1 MTIKANKWLS
11 IAIWGLLIATCFGI
25 SVSAQSPIVIRIGHN
40 QPPDQELAKSLVRMA
55 ERIEKRADG
64 RVEIRVFPA
73 GQLGSGP
80 EIIEQAEMGS
90 VEITEITGSQLG
102 TLLDDFSI
110 FDAPFIF
117 DDEWHAHEFA
127 RTDMVQK
134 MAKKLL
140 DQYGL
145 RILDLSVVFGP
156 RHLSIKNKPVR
167 QPEDLKGLKIR
178 VHEAQTRVDMIDA
191 WGATPV
197 VTATAEMYMAL
208 QTGLADGQESPL
220 SWQRDQ
226 KYWEVQKYVMKTG
239 HFIQNNGIAINEKFF
254 QSLPNDIKQILI
266 EEAANMAE
274 EATENYIRANQ
285 AAEADLVANGMI
297 VVDDVDIDAFRK
309 ASEKMWK
316 KWDHRWGAGVPQ
328 KVINRDYQVLS
339 PAEWI
344 NY

>member
-1 MTIKANKWLS
+1 MRTRAAKT
-11 IAIWGLLIATCFGI
+11 AIVALLILLIATCFAIG
-25 SVSAQSPIVIRIGHN
+25 VSAQSPIVIRIGHN

-55 ERIEKRADG
+55 ERIQERTNG
-64 RVEIRVFPA
+64 RVEVRIFPA

-90 VEITEITGSQLG
+90 VEITEITGSQLS

-117 DDEWHAHEFA
+117 DDEWHAHEFG
-127 RTDMVQK
+127 RSDMVQA

-145 RILDLSVVFGP
+145 RILDISVVFGP
-156 RHLSIKNKPVR
+156 RHLSTKNTPVR
-167 QPEDLKGLKIR
+167 KPEDLKGLKIR
-178 VHEAQTRVDMIDA
+178 VHEAQTRVDMINA

-239 HFIQNNGIAINEKFF
+239 HFIQNNGIAINEQFY
-254 QSLPNDIKQILI
+254 QRLPDDIKQILV
-266 EEAANMAE
+266 EEAAKMAE
-274 EATENYIRANQ
+274 EATANYIRANQ
-285 AAEADLVANGMI
+285 EAEADLVANGMI
-297 VVDDVDIDAFRK
+297 IVDDVDIAAFRK
-309 ASEKMWK
+309 ASEKMWD
-316 KWDHRWGAGVPQ
+316 KWEHRWGAGAPQ
-328 KVINRDYQVLS
+328 KVINREYRVLS
-339 PAEWI
+339 PEEWI